1 MQPSDSAANKGK
13 YVPVAQKEEAAKG
26 SNFLSAH
33 VPMQEEEGEEAPKS
47 FVPSK
52 GLTTAEA
59 QALLAQWGR
68 NELEE
73 KHKPKVT
80 PL

>member
-1 MQPSDSAANKGK
+1 MQPMERASDKGK
-13 YVPVAQKEEAAKG
+13 YTPVAQKDDAAKG

-33 VPMQEEEGEEAPKS
+33 VPMQEEESEEPKS

-52 GLTTAEA
+52 GLTSSEA

-73 KHKPKVT
+73 KNKAKVR
-80 PL
+80 